1 MNRDMELSSKEQQK
15 NRKQSKKWLKNCLK
29 ELKGDKKIEEESL
42 DDEALTKKKN
52 RFEDFKNTVEKNY
65 ANTFIKSVE
74 KAANKK
80 FKSNKIKKIKLDY
93 MLNNLTNV
101 NIYDYDDNL
110 IHDKKLEDKIFKFA
124 ELKKEANDRNSD
136 RRFKERKQTNMHDSL
151 LNRSLPIFSLWQIS
165 MTMLYKQLVE
175 NHIYFYLIRLKLSF
189 LMFIK
194 KKSMVEFI
202 CHILNRE
209 HYIKLILFHLYW
221 ILLIIQK
228 KKKI

>member
-29 ELKGDKKIEEESL
+29 ELKKELKSDKKIEEESL

-80 FKSNKIKKIKLDY
+80 FKSDKIKKIKLDY

-136 RRFKERKQTNMHDSL
+136 RRFKERKQTNMYDSL
-151 LNRSLPIFSLWQIS
+151 LNRSLGEES
-165 MTMLYKQLVE
+165 
-175 NHIYFYLIRLKLSF
+175 YFNY
-189 LMFIK
+189 
-194 KKSMVEFI
+194 
-202 CHILNRE
+202 
-209 HYIKLILFHLYW
+209 
-221 ILLIIQK
+221 
-228 KKKI
+228 